1 MRKRF
6 WWITC
11 ALLAFSV
18 TMISW
23 RAESSKTHRANTTKN
38 AKTAGSSSRELFSQ
52 YVEQIY
58 NTAQLNASGLDL
70 TVFQRAVTGYFNL
83 KASGKVPQYSSV
95 ITIVDLAKSSC
106 AKRMWIVDLIN
117 KELVLNT
124 WVAHGNGSGDDV
136 PSYFSN
142 QKDSYASS
150 IGFYV
155 TDDVYHGKHGRSL
168 KLDGVDEG
176 FNDNAR
182 ARSIVVHGAKYVSP
196 GTINALGR
204 LGRSEGCPA
213 VSPKV
218 VDKVINTIKGRNVLF
233 INGNDY
239 TYASKYLDEAV
250 AINYVYP
257 GSGAIVPENAS
268 L

>member
-11 ALLAFSV
+11 ALLALSV

-23 RAESSKTHRANTTKN
+23 RAENSKNHEVNTAKN
-38 AKTAGSSSRELFSQ
+38 TRSGSSSRALFSQ
-52 YVEQIY
+52 YIEQIY
-58 NTAQLNASGLDL
+58 NTAQLNEAGLDFA
-70 TVFQRAVTGYFNL
+70 VFQKAVTGYFNL
-83 KASGKVPQYSSV
+83 KASGKVSPYSSV

-168 KLDGVDEG
+168 KLDG
-176 FNDNAR
+176 
-182 ARSIVVHGAKYVSP
+182 
-196 GTINALGR
+196 
-204 LGRSEGCPA
+204 
-213 VSPKV
+213 
-218 VDKVINTIKGRNVLF
+218 
-233 INGNDY
+233 
-239 TYASKYLDEAV
+239 
-250 AINYVYP
+250 
-257 GSGAIVPENAS
+257 
-268 L
+268 